1 MYSKNKNI
9 LPHHTVTNKIT
20 FFQPLHRGFYISL
33 RYTSE
38 RNKKTNKN

>member
-38 RNKKTNKN
+38 RNKEMKIN

>member
-20 FFQPLHRGFYISL
+20 FFL